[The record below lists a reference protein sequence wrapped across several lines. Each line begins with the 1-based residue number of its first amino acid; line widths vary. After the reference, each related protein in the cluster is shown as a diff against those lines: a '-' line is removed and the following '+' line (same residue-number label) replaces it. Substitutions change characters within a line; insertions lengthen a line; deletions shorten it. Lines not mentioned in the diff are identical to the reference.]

1 MLNGSRTLFYNKI
14 VTIFPCKSFLEL
26 NILSII
32 NKKVMKIVI
41 SLRIFFCGMVLRMAS
56 CDSLI
61 CLTEVVTLKVICGE
75 PGSEF

>member
-1 MLNGSRTLFYNKI
+1 
-14 VTIFPCKSFLEL
+14 
-26 NILSII
+26 
-32 NKKVMKIVI
+32 MKIVI

-75 PGSEF
+75 PGAEF